1 MAEPIGRLARLES
14 TDSNALDAS
23 NASGAGADF
32 LEHGDAE
39 FYEDL
44 LSKCKESLRTPL
56 MARRAPLQ
64 KDDPTDELID
74 VHIDI

>member
-1 MAEPIGRLARLES
+1 MADRFSRLES
-14 TDSNALDAS
+14 TDSNALD
-23 NASGAGADF
+23 ASGAGADF

-44 LSKCKESLRTPL
+44 LNKCKESLRTPL

-64 KDDPTDELID
+64 KEDPTDELID